1 MHAETDHHD
10 SARPAA
16 PAAGEPIAIVG
27 MAGRFPGAS
36 DTGELWTLLS
46 EGGNAIRP
54 VPADRWDAAAQL
66 DPEKQ
71 IQNVGGFIDGV
82 DAFDPAFFGISHR
95 EAADVDPQHRL
106 VLETAWRTLEDAG
119 IPATALHDS
128 ATGVYVGT
136 VWHDYELLRKNSGAP
151 HTQRSAVGEA
161 IDVIAARV
169 SYFLRLTGPSLT
181 LATGCSSSLVALH
194 LAAQAIR
201 AGEIEGAMVFG
212 INLILTPDVSVGLTH
227 FGGLSPDGRCAAF
240 GAGAN
245 GFVRGEG
252 VAGVYLKPLS
262 RALADGDRVHA
273 VIAGTAVNNDGG
285 GDSLVTPHSDAQ
297 EELLRRVYEDSGVY
311 PDWLAYVEAH
321 GTGTKRGDPVEAGA
335 IGRALGQR
343 RNTAAP
349 LPVGSVKS
357 NIGHLEGASGLAGL
371 FKIVLA
377 SQHRVVPPSLHA
389 EQLNDTI
396 PFDELNLH
404 VVREPLPLPEEGPLY
419 MGVNS
424 FGWGGTNAHVIITTP
439 PERAAAGNG
448 NGAGNGAGAAG
459 GPVLL
464 PVSAH
469 SKDALRSRAA
479 GLREC
484 VAAGGTPLA
493 ELAGTLAWRRDSF
506 PLRAAVVAAD
516 GGAAAD
522 PGPVLAALDRLAAP
536 ADAAGAAGAE
546 VPGLV
551 TGTAREHGRTAF
563 VFPGQGSQWAGMG
576 RELYAGNPAFAAV
589 IDECAEALRPHTD
602 WDLRE
607 VITGAAGD
615 GWLERN
621 DMIQPTLWAVSAG
634 IAELWRQAGVEPD
647 VVIGH
652 SQGEVTAATVAG
664 ILSYQD
670 AALIIAR
677 RSAIA
682 RRVSGRGRMLAVD
695 LGADAAREALEGFE
709 DLVSLAV
716 SNGPTSSVLSGDT
729 DAVLALKEILEAE
742 DVYCR
747 LVNVDYA
754 SHSPQMDELRPAL
767 AEALAAVRPR
777 RGRVPLMSTV
787 RVAQLA
793 GEEMDTA
800 YWVDNLRQP
809 VMFADALGA
818 LLADGVT
825 HVVEISPHP
834 VLAPAIEQLG
844 AAAGGPAPAVLTS
857 LRRKQGA
864 PADLA
869 LSFARGYVSGLEPFG
884 TLPRGASAPVPGYPW
899 QRSRFWLETGRR
911 RAAAGAGA
919 GEQLTLSPSVTEQDV
934 WQGEFETGPDSAP
947 WLSDHR
953 VDDAVVLPGVAMLGH
968 ALAAARARYG
978 RLPTALSDVAF
989 TGDLTFGEGDAA
1001 VARMGVV
1008 WRDDVTEGGGF
1019 TLLSL
1024 PDGVPA
1030 WTEHATA
1037 RVWQNAAAGDPPAAF
1052 PAGLAEGGEAVT
1064 AEDFYAACAARGLN
1078 YGPAFQG
1085 VTGLRRDT
1093 AEVLAQVVL
1102 PKRCRAGARAHAL
1115 HPALWDA
1122 ALQAVLALCAEGVT
1136 VVPTAVRRI
1145 ELHGALTGSAAGPAT
1160 EPETEPVTEPVT
1172 EVWSHAVEIPC
1183 EGGEQCFDVRLYTAG
1198 REPLLTMT
1206 GVRMRPLT
1214 AGAADRDDTEREY
1227 RLAFVPQPRGT
1238 AAASGGGEWLV
1249 AGGDA
1254 RAGELAGELAE
1265 ALRAA
1270 GTTARAAAEISGDTV
1285 AGVPGVSG
1293 VAVIAPD
1300 AGAGLDAQRAALA
1313 RLPEAV
1319 RAVTGRPGGVRLALV
1334 TVRAQ
1339 SAAAAGDGA
1348 PDPGG
1353 ALFWGFG
1360 RVLRREH
1367 SELSPL
1373 LLDIAPDQPGWAAE
1387 CAAELLA
1394 DDGED
1399 QVVLRDGHRLAGRL
1413 LAGPPAGDETDAA
1426 PRAPWRSGPQPFRLA
1441 AARPGRWDGLEFRPL
1456 ARRAPAPGEV
1466 EIAVTAAGLNF
1477 IDVMKAMGTYPD
1489 PTGGA
1494 GLLGGECAGRVVAVG
1509 EGVTGLA
1516 PGDRVAACV
1525 MGAMAS
1531 HVTVRADHVV
1541 PVPDGLPD
1549 ADAAGLP
1556 LALGTAWY
1564 GLVDLARLEAG
1575 ETVLVHSA
1583 AGGLGLAAV
1592 RVAHAL
1598 GATVIATAGTEA
1610 KRRHL
1615 REELGIEHVFDSRG
1629 LDWAEG
1635 VHAATGG
1642 RGVDVVLN
1650 SLTGAAIPLGLAALA
1665 EDGRF
1670 VEVGKKDIYSG
1681 RTISLGEFRKGISL
1695 ASVDLA
1701 GLLDRRPERFAR
1713 LLAAAWD
1720 EVTAGRITPLPR
1732 LEREFAGAAEALREM
1747 SHGTHIGKFVLTGP
1761 EAVTGIAPEPLN
1773 RGAFRSDGSY
1783 LISGGLGGL
1792 GLSLAGFLAARGAG
1806 GLALLGRS
1814 APGPEAEAAI
1824 ARWRRQGV
1832 RVQSYACDVAD
1843 ENAVRTA
1850 LARVREELPP
1860 LRGVV
1865 HAAGVLDDATV
1876 GNATPE
1882 QIARVLAPKVDGARH
1897 LDAATADDPLD
1908 MFVLFSSVASLIGN
1922 AGQAGYAAGNAYL
1935 DALAEARRHAGRPA
1949 LAVQW
1954 GPFAE
1959 IGLAA
1964 KEDVRGAR
1972 LGDRGMSSFPAEDGW
1987 AALERFLGQDRQV
2000 VGYMPLNL
2008 RQWFDAYPDTAA
2020 QRTWEVLHNS
2030 LKENGSRADGGGA
2043 FLARYLAAGEEERL
2057 SLVETRV
2064 RENLGR
2070 VLRLDPKDID
2080 RETPFKAMGLDSLMS
2095 LELRNRLEASFGLT
2109 LSPTLL
2115 WTYGTSRALSG
2126 AIGER
2131 LGQQTAARAGDGRGD
2146 RNGTAA
2152 EPAPEARQQDDRQQ
2166 TLATVA

>member
-1 MHAETDHHD
+1 MHAESDHHD

-36 DTGELWTLLS
+36 DTGELWTLLRD
-46 EGGNAIRP
+46 GGNAIRP
-54 VPADRWDAAAQL
+54 VPADRWDASAQL

-106 VLETAWRTLEDAG
+106 VLEAAWRTLEDAG
-119 IPATALHDS
+119 VRAADLHG
-128 ATGVYVGT
+128 TPVGVYAGT
-136 VWHDYELLRKNSGAP
+136 VWHDYELLRKNNGAG

-201 AGEIEGAMVFG
+201 AGEVEGALVFG
-212 INLILTPDVSVGLTH
+212 INLILTPDVSIGLTH

-252 VAGVYLKPLS
+252 VAAVYLKPLS

-273 VIAGTAVNNDGG
+273 VVAGTAVNNDGG
-285 GDSLVTPHSDAQ
+285 GDSLVTPRPEAQ
-297 EELLRRVYEDSGVY
+297 EELLRRVYEDSGVH
-311 PDWLAYVEAH
+311 PDRLAYVEAH

-335 IGRALGQR
+335 LGRALGQR
-343 RNTAAP
+343 RNPASP

-439 PERAAAGNG
+439 PGNARRDGPAAE
-448 NGAGNGAGAAG
+448 AAPAR
-459 GPVLL
+459 PVLL

-469 SKDALRSRAA
+469 SRDALRARAA
-479 GLREC
+479 GLRER
-484 VAAGGTPLA
+484 VAEGSVPLPR
-493 ELAGTLAWRRDSF
+493 LAGTLAWRRDSF
-506 PLRAAVVAAD
+506 PVRAAVVAAD
-516 GGAAAD
+516 PAD
-522 PGPVLAALDRLAAP
+522 HGPVLAALEQLADGGGDGDGGGGETA
-536 ADAAGAAGAE
+536 
-546 VPGLV
+546 PGLV
-551 TGTAREHGRTAF
+551 TGTARERGRTAF

-576 RELYAGNPAFAAV
+576 RELYAADPAFAAV
-589 IDECAEALRPHTD
+589 IDDCAEALKPHTD
-602 WDLRE
+602 WDLRA
-607 VITGAAGD
+607 VVTGEAGD

-634 IAELWRQAGVEPD
+634 IAALWRQAGVEPD
-647 VVIGH
+647 VVVGH

-664 ILSYQD
+664 ILSYED
-670 AALIIAR
+670 AARIIAR

-682 RRVSGRGRMLAVD
+682 GRVSGRGRMLAVD

-729 DAVLALKEILEAE
+729 DAVLTLKEILEAE

-767 AEALAAVRPR
+767 AEALAGLRPR
-777 RGRVPLMSTV
+777 QGRVPLMSTV
-787 RVAQLA
+787 RVERLA
-793 GEEMDTA
+793 GPEMDTA
-800 YWVDNLRQP
+800 YWVDNLRNP
-809 VMFADALGA
+809 VMFHDAMGA

-834 VLAPAIEQLG
+834 VLAPAIEQIG
-844 AAAGGPAPAVLTS
+844 AAREGTAPAVLSS
-857 LRRKQGA
+857 LRRRQGA

-869 LSFARGYVSGLEPFG
+869 LSFARGFTAGLEPFG
-884 TLPRGASAPVPGYPW
+884 TLPRDACAPVPAYPW
-899 QRSRFWLETGRR
+899 QRSAFWLETGRR
-911 RAAAGAGA
+911 RAATGA
-919 GEQLTLSPSVTEQDV
+919 GEQLALSPSVTEQDV
-934 WQGEFETGPDSAP
+934 WQGEFEAGPESAP

-953 VDDAVVLPGVAMLGH
+953 VDDAVVLPGVAMLGY

-978 RLPTALSDVAF
+978 ELPASLTDVAF

-1001 VARMGVV
+1001 VARMGVL

-1024 PDGVPA
+1024 PEGAPG
-1030 WTEHATA
+1030 WTGHATA
-1037 RVWQNAAAGDPPAAF
+1037 RVWQNTAPGPVADFPAAL
-1052 PAGLAEGGEAVT
+1052 AGSGETVSGD
-1064 AEDFYAACAARGLN
+1064 DFYAACAARGLH
-1078 YGPAFQG
+1078 YGPAFRG
-1085 VTGLRRDT
+1085 ITGLRRDAT
-1093 AEVLAQVVL
+1093 EVLAEVVL
-1102 PKRCRAGARAHAL
+1102 PRRCRAGARPHSV

-1122 ALQAVLALCAEGVT
+1122 ALQAVLALCEEGVT

-1145 ELHGALTGSAAGPAT
+1145 DLHGDLA
-1160 EPETEPVTEPVT
+1160 EPVT
-1172 EVWSHAVEIPC
+1172 EVWSHAVELPC
-1183 EGGEQCFDVRLYTAG
+1183 EGGEQCFDVTLFTAG
-1198 REPLLTMT
+1198 RQPLLTMT

-1214 AGAADRDDTEREY
+1214 AAAADDGTGRDY
-1227 RLAFVPQPRGT
+1227 RLAFVPRDRSGSGSG
-1238 AAASGGGEWLV
+1238 AGAGGGGWLV
-1249 AGGDA
+1249 AGG
-1254 RAGELAGELAE
+1254 GERGAALAE

-1270 GTTARAAAEISGDTV
+1270 GAEAV
-1285 AGVPGVSG
+1285 AGAEVTAEALGEVTGLRG
-1293 VAVIAPD
+1293 VAVVAPD
-1300 AGAGLDAQRAALA
+1300 AAAGLDAQRAALA
-1313 RLPEAV
+1313 RIPEAV
-1319 RAVTGRPGGVRLALV
+1319 RAVAGQPGGVRLALV
-1334 TVRAQ
+1334 TSRAQ
-1339 SAAAAGDGA
+1339 SAAVAGDGA
-1348 PDPGG
+1348 PDPGS

-1373 LLDIAPDQPGWAAE
+1373 LIDTAPEQSGWAAA

-1413 LAGPPAGDETDAA
+1413 LAGAPAEDGTDAA
-1426 PRAPWRSGPQPFRLA
+1426 PRTPWRSTAQPFRLA
-1441 AARPGRWDGLEFRPL
+1441 APRPGMWEGLEFRPL

-1466 EIAVTAAGLNF
+1466 EIEVTAAGLNF

-1489 PTGGA
+1489 TTGGA
-1494 GLLGGECAGRVVAVG
+1494 GLLGGECAGRIVAVG
-1509 EGVTGLA
+1509 EGVTGFA
-1516 PGDRVAACV
+1516 PGDRAAACV

-1531 HVTVRADHVV
+1531 HVTVRADHAV

-1583 AGGLGLAAV
+1583 AGGLGLAAI
-1592 RVAHAL
+1592 RVARAL

-1615 REELGIEHVFDSRG
+1615 REDLGIGHVFDSRG

-1635 VHAATGG
+1635 VRAATGG

-1681 RTISLGEFRKGISL
+1681 RTIGLGEFRKGISL
-1695 ASVDLA
+1695 VSVDLA
-1701 GLLDRRPERFAR
+1701 GLLDRRPGRFAR
-1713 LLAAAWD
+1713 LLAAAWR
-1720 EVTAGRITPLPR
+1720 EVTEGRITPLPR
-1732 LEREFAGAAEALREM
+1732 LEREFTGAAEALREM
-1747 SHGTHIGKFVLTGP
+1747 SHGTHIGKFVLTRP
-1761 EAVTGIAPEPLN
+1761 EAVTTIAPEPLTG
-1773 RGAFRSDGSY
+1773 GAFRPDGTY
-1783 LISGGLGGL
+1783 LITGGLGGL
-1792 GLSLAGFLAARGAG
+1792 GLSLAGFMAARGAG

-1814 APGPEAEAAI
+1814 APGPEAREAME
-1824 ARWRRQGV
+1824 RWREQGV
-1832 RVQSYACDVAD
+1832 RVESYACDVAD
-1843 ENAVRTA
+1843 GEAVRRA
-1850 LARVREELPP
+1850 LARVREDLPP

-1876 GNATPE
+1876 TNATPG

-1935 DALAEARRHAGRPA
+1935 DALAQARRHAGRPA

-1954 GPFAE
+1954 GPFAG

-1964 KEDVRGAR
+1964 EEDVRGAR

-1987 AALERFLGQDRQV
+1987 AALERYLGQDRQV

-2020 QRTWEVLHNS
+2020 QRTWETLHNS
-2030 LKENGSRADGGGA
+2030 LKENGGRADGGGA
-2043 FLARYLAAGEEERL
+2043 FLSLYLAAAEEERPN
-2057 SLVETRV
+2057 LVETRV

-2070 VLRLDPKDID
+2070 VLRLDPEDID

-2095 LELRNRLEASFGLT
+2095 LELRNRLEAAFGLT

-2126 AIGER
+2126 ALSER
-2131 LGQQTAARAGDGRGD
+2131 LGQQAAAQDGTQPRPGQQPGADAGAGERQHDPHD
-2146 RNGTAA
+2146 RHDR
-2152 EPAPEARQQDDRQQ
+2152 RQNRQQ